1 MEPISLGG
9 LSLGF
14 NDVRN
19 PDFNPNIP
27 KSSQESAELLTN
39 AAVHPLFNKFKTAN
53 LKKYDAKKLRIMA
66 KKFAELLP
74 YEEEELDSEPI
85 L

>member
-1 MEPISLGG
+1 MGG

-19 PDFNPNIP
+19 PDYNPNIP
-27 KSSQESAELLTN
+27 KSAQESAELLTN
-39 AAVHPLFNKFKTAN
+39 AEVHPLFNKFKTVN
-53 LKKYDAKKLRIMA
+53 LKKYDAKKLRLMA

-74 YEEEELDSEPI
+74 FEEEEPDTDPI